1 MSAWRVAAA
10 GMADERGVAG
20 TGVTSVTWK
29 QAGMDPRA
37 RIRWRS
43 FFDEPF
49 PDFRRLDPLSRFCCL
64 AAEAAR
70 PADHLDEA
78 RRRDTAVVLASTL
91 GCLHA
96 DVRFAAGLRR
106 EAEIEPAVF
115 PYTLP
120 STCLG
125 DVAIRHRLSGPT
137 LCLAAADGDEQVGL
151 REAAR
156 LLALEE
162 AAAALLCVGDVF
174 YRGAGTTGVEPR
186 LRLAA
191 LLLLPEPPLPQDP
204 LAPAR
209 LECGPL
215 EVVQRH
221 LWRQA

>member
-10 GMADERGVAG
+10 GVADETGVAG
-20 TGVTSVTWK
+20 TGGTAVRWEE
-29 QAGMDPRA
+29 AGTDPRT

-70 PADHLDEA
+70 PGDHLDEA
-78 RRRDTAVVLASTL
+78 RRRDTALVLATTL

-96 DVRFAAGLRR
+96 DVRFAAGLER
-106 EAEIEPAVF
+106 EAEIQPAGV

-125 DVAIRHRLSGPT
+125 DVAIRHRLTGPT
-137 LCLAAADGDEQVGL
+137 LCLAAAERDEHVGL
-151 REAAR
+151 REAGR

-162 AAAALLCVGDVF
+162 AAAALVCVGDVF
-174 YRGAGTTGVEPR
+174 HRTDGTGVAPR
-186 LRLAA
+186 WRLAT
-191 LLLLPEPPLPQDP
+191 LLLLPEAPPPQDP
-204 LAPAR
+204 LPPAR
-209 LECGPL
+209 LERDLL
-215 EVVQRH
+215 EVVQQH
-221 LWRQA
+221 LWGQA

>member
-10 GMADERGVAG
+10 GVADENGVAG
-20 TGVTSVTWK
+20 TGGTAARWE
-29 QAGMDPRA
+29 QAGTDPRE
-37 RIRWRS
+37 RIRWQR

-64 AAEAAR
+64 AVEAAR
-70 PADHLDEA
+70 PGDHLDEA
-78 RRRDTAVVLASTL
+78 RREDTALVLATTL

-96 DVRFAAGLRR
+96 DVRFAAGLEG

-125 DVAIRHRLSGPT
+125 DVAIRHRLTGPT
-137 LCLAAADGDEQVGL
+137 LCLAAANGDEPVGL
-151 REAAR
+151 REAVR

-162 AAAALLCVGDVF
+162 AAAVLVCMGDVF
-174 YRGAGTTGVEPR
+174 FRAETPGVAPR

-191 LLLLPEPPLPQDP
+191 LLLLPEPPAPTDP
-204 LAPAR
+204 LTPTR
-209 LECGPL
+209 LERDLL
-215 EVVQRH
+215 EVVQQH
-221 LWRQA
+221 LWEKA

>member
-10 GMADERGVAG
+10 GVADETGVAG
-20 TGVTSVTWK
+20 TGGARVRWEE
-29 QAGMDPRA
+29 AGADPRA

-70 PADHLDEA
+70 PGDHLDEA
-78 RRRDTAVVLASTL
+78 RRRDTAIVLATTL

-96 DVRFAAGLRR
+96 DVRFAAGLER

-125 DVAIRHRLSGPT
+125 DVAIRHRLTGPT
-137 LCLAAADGDEQVGL
+137 LCLAAADRDEQVGL

-162 AAAALLCVGDVF
+162 ASAALVCLGDVLP
-174 YRGAGTTGVEPR
+174 RAEGTGVEPR

-191 LLLLPEPPLPQDP
+191 LLLLPEASPPTDP

-209 LECGPL
+209 LERDLL
-215 EVVQRH
+215 EVVQQH
-221 LWRQA
+221 LWEQA

>member
-10 GMADERGVAG
+10 GVADENGVAG
-20 TGVTSVTWK
+20 TGGTAVRWE
-29 QAGMDPRA
+29 QADTDPRE
-37 RIRWRS
+37 RIRWKR

-70 PADHLDEA
+70 PGDHLDEA
-78 RRRDTAVVLASTL
+78 RREDTALVLATTL

-96 DVRFAAGLRR
+96 DVRFAAGLEG

-125 DVAIRHRLSGPT
+125 DVAIRHRLTGPT
-137 LCLAAADGDEQVGL
+137 LCLAAADGDEPLGL
-151 REAAR
+151 REAVR

-162 AAAALLCVGDVF
+162 AAAALVCLGDVF
-174 YRGAGTTGVEPR
+174 FRAETPGVAPR

-191 LLLLPEPPLPQDP
+191 LLLLPEPPAPTDP
-204 LAPAR
+204 LTPTR
-209 LECGPL
+209 LERDLL
-215 EVVQRH
+215 EVVQQH
-221 LWRQA
+221 LWEKA